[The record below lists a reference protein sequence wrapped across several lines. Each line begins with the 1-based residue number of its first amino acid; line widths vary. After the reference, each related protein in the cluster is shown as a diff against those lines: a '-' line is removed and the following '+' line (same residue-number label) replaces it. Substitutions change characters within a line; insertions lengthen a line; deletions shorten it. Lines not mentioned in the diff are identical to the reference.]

1 MATFTAD
8 EIRSRV
14 ETDWN
19 RIVKVLAEKVALQS
33 ISAKGITA
41 EHMKRSAE
49 FVADE
54 LRLVGVDAKVV
65 QASNADGTPG
75 AWEVIGSHI
84 VSPDALTVLLYAH
97 HDVQPVPDPAGGTP
111 TRSWPPKLTAASTAV
126 APPMTAAVSPS
137 IPVR

>member
-1 MATFTAD
+1 MTTLTAD

-54 LRLVGVDAKVV
+54 LRLVGVDAL
-65 QASNADGTPG
+65 SL
-75 AWEVIGSHI
+75 IHI
-84 VSPDALTVLLYAH
+84 
-97 HDVQPVPDPAGGTP
+97 
-111 TRSWPPKLTAASTAV
+111 
-126 APPMTAAVSPS
+126 
-137 IPVR
+137 

>member
-1 MATFTAD
+1 MATLTAD

-84 VSPDALTVLLYAH
+84 VSPDCCRAARWSKKEC
-97 HDVQPVPDPAGGTP
+97 PP
-111 TRSWPPKLTAASTAV
+111 TSCRNRP
-126 APPMTAAVSPS
+126 
-137 IPVR
+137 R

>member
-1 MATFTAD
+1 MATLTAD

-54 LRLVGVDAKVV
+54 RDYRGRFRQLVGGHSFFDHLAAR
-65 QASNADGTPG
+65 QHLRGRDR
-75 AWEVIGSHI
+75 
-84 VSPDALTVLLYAH
+84 
-97 HDVQPVPDPAGGTP
+97 AGP
-111 TRSWPPKLTAASTAV
+111 
-126 APPMTAAVSPS
+126 
-137 IPVR
+137 

>member
-1 MATFTAD
+1 MTTLTAD

-54 LRLVGVDAKVV
+54 LRLVGVDTKVV

-84 VSPDALTVLLYAH
+84 VSPDQLPESATII
-97 HDVQPVPDPAGGTP
+97 T
-111 TRSWPPKLTAASTAV
+111 SAANS
-126 APPMTAAVSPS
+126 S
-137 IPVR
+137 R

>member
-1 MATFTAD
+1 MTTLTAD

-41 EHMKRSAE
+41 EQMKRSAE

-54 LRLVGVDAKVV
+54 LRLVGVDTKVV

-84 VSPDALTVLLYAH
+84 VSPDAPTV
-97 HDVQPVPDPAGGTP
+97 PS
-111 TRSWPPKLTAASTAV
+111 RRAACSGPGRV
-126 APPMTAAVSPS
+126 EHR
-137 IPVR
+137 PVRGHRN

>member
-1 MATFTAD
+1 MTTLTAD

-41 EHMKRSAE
+41 EQMKRSAE

-54 LRLVGVDAKVV
+54 LRLVGVDTKVV

-84 VSPDALTVLLYAH
+84 VSPDAPTFLPVSYTHLTL
-97 HDVQPVPDPAGGTP
+97 P
-111 TRSWPPKLTAASTAV
+111 TKP
-126 APPMTAAVSPS
+126 
-137 IPVR
+137 

>member
-1 MATFTAD
+1 MTTLTAD

-65 QASNADGTPG
+65 QASNADGTPDRKS
-75 AWEVIGSHI
+75 V
-84 VSPDALTVLLYAH
+84 V
-97 HDVQPVPDPAGGTP
+97 
-111 TRSWPPKLTAASTAV
+111 
-126 APPMTAAVSPS
+126 
-137 IPVR
+137 

>member
-1 MATFTAD
+1 MTTLTAD

-49 FVADE
+49 FVAD
-54 LRLVGVDAKVV
+54 
-65 QASNADGTPG
+65 
-75 AWEVIGSHI
+75 
-84 VSPDALTVLLYAH
+84 
-97 HDVQPVPDPAGGTP
+97 
-111 TRSWPPKLTAASTAV
+111 
-126 APPMTAAVSPS
+126 
-137 IPVR
+137 

>member
-1 MATFTAD
+1 MTTLTAD

-54 LRLVGVDAKVV
+54 LRLVGVDTQVV
-65 QASNADGTPG
+65 QASNADGHAGAHGSSQPARISFLRTP
-75 AWEVIGSHI
+75 
-84 VSPDALTVLLYAH
+84 SPCCSMPITTC
-97 HDVQPVPDPAGGTP
+97 QPVPPDPA
-111 TRSWPPKLTAASTAV
+111 RSWRHR
-126 APPMTAAVSPS
+126 
-137 IPVR
+137 PVRGHRNRRPPLRPWLRR

>member
-1 MATFTAD
+1 MATLTAD

-54 LRLVGVDAKVV
+54 LRLVGVDARWSRL
-65 QASNADGTPG
+65 QCRRHSGRMGGHRLAYRFSGRPHRAALRPSRRAACSGPG
-75 AWEVIGSHI
+75 RVEH
-84 VSPDALTVLLYAH
+84 
-97 HDVQPVPDPAGGTP
+97 
-111 TRSWPPKLTAASTAV
+111 R
-126 APPMTAAVSPS
+126 
-137 IPVR
+137 PVRGHRNRRPSLRPWLRR

>member
-1 MATFTAD
+1 MATLTAD

-65 QASNADGTPG
+65 QASNADGTPHPRESRRY
-75 AWEVIGSHI
+75 AGSTGSTACTCRRR
-84 VSPDALTVLLYAH
+84 SPASRPPGPL
-97 HDVQPVPDPAGGTP
+97 PDPA
-111 TRSWPPKLTAASTAV
+111 A
-126 APPMTAAVSPS
+126 
-137 IPVR
+137 